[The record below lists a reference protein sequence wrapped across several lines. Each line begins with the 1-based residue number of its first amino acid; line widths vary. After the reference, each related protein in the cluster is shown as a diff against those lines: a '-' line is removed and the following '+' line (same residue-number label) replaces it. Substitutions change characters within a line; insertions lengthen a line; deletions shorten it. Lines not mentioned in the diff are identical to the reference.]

1 MFRLKILLSL
11 SILALPV
18 SPAIA
23 QTPIIFEND
32 GDTFRYTSEL
42 HGDYVY
48 IVGSIVEN
56 GERFNLTV
64 KPNRRVVG
72 DFGGRP
78 VKFSV
83 SKRTHDRLIEK
94 LTKETSVVVAVASP
108 R

>member
-1 MFRLKILLSL
+1 MLRLNILLGL

-18 SPAIA
+18 SPAIS
-23 QTPIIFEND
+23 QTPIVFEND

-42 HGDYVY
+42 QGEYVY
-48 IVGSIVEN
+48 IVGSIVES

-72 DFGGRP
+72 DFAGRP

-83 SKRTHDRLIEK
+83 SKRVRDRLIEK